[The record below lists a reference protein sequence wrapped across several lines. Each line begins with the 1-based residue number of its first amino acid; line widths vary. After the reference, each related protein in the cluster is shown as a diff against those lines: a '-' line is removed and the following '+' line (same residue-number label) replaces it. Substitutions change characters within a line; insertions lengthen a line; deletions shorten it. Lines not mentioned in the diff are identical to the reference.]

1 MGRATKDVQE
11 QNAYQVSHNNVSGSK
26 QQKKCFDFVYWLSII
41 STDTPS
47 KDSVIIH
54 SVADEKLATL
64 KDITN
69 KKPTIIEPSPK
80 EIVNEQKTEKMCAV
94 EKEADKKLKL
104 ARLVFKS
111 FNFIKKKNL
120 FSIFLKIR
128 KNLEEEEKR
137 KQLRRQ
143 LNEHLEKMRPKDSLK
158 GNHPCA
164 ENSPLLFNIVGL
176 K

>member
-1 MGRATKDVQE
+1 
-11 QNAYQVSHNNVSGSK
+11 
-26 QQKKCFDFVYWLSII
+26 
-41 STDTPS
+41 
-47 KDSVIIH
+47 
-54 SVADEKLATL
+54 
-64 KDITN
+64 
-69 KKPTIIEPSPK
+69 
-80 EIVNEQKTEKMCAV
+80 MCAV